1 MFDDKMTDSFEEF
14 AENEINN
21 AELAI
26 IKIMDNSTKNIP
38 LRFTHK
44 RIFTPIKL

>member
-26 IKIMDNSTKNIP
+26 IKITDNSTKNIP

-44 RIFTPIKL
+44 RKFTPIKL

>member
-1 MFDDKMTDSFEEF
+1 MFDDKMTDRFEEL

-38 LRFTHK
+38 LHFTHK